1 MNPELQRLTLQILI
15 GSAWIDH
22 HLSDPEVAHLQ
33 KILSR
38 YHLSQ
43 DTELQILLQ
52 HPVQP
57 AQTERWM
64 VEFLKNTHQEERLQ
78 LLAAIG
84 NLLIADEV
92 VSDVEHD
99 LIDEYHDLMNRIPD
113 GPDHIT
119 SLVKNIGHYVKKSL
133 ENIASQLS

>member
-1 MNPELQRLTLQILI
+1 MDTELQRLTLQILI

-33 KILSR
+33 KTLSR

-43 DTELQILLQ
+43 DPELQSLLQ
-52 HPVQP
+52 APVP
-57 AQTERWM
+57 SAQTERWM

-84 NLLIADEV
+84 NLLISDEV

-99 LIDEYHDLMNRIPD
+99 LIDEYHDLMARIPD
-113 GPDHIT
+113 EPAYVPN
-119 SLVKNIGHYVKKSL
+119 LVKNIGHYVKKALRTIS
-133 ENIASQLS
+133 NQLS